1 MKAKTSITLFIGL
14 LVVLV
19 IAMVMLIPESSQ
31 AGEKIKSQG
40 NDKTP
45 PGLKKIPPGL
55 EKIVFIHYKKGH
67 AKPDNPGKSNKSPK
81 PSGESKCYDFMG
93 KGVKWN
99 TFNIECLIDPA
110 GSGLNDE
117 IVESVMSAGALE
129 WDDYTST
136 PLFGNFIVTPN
147 LSWDGDPGDG
157 PDGYNELLFEDYPDS
172 GVIAVTVVWGYFSG
186 PPSIRNIFEFDI
198 LFNTYYT
205 WGDASGDS
213 SVMDLQNIAT
223 HEIGHGLG
231 LADIYESGCSDVT
244 MYGYSD
250 YGEIQK
256 RDLEQPDIAGL
267 QKLYG
272 E

>member
-1 MKAKTSITLFIGL
+1 MKTKTSITLFIGL
-14 LVVLV
+14 FVVLV
-19 IAMVMLIPESSQ
+19 IAMVMLIPASVQ
-31 AGEKIKSQG
+31 AGDEIKSQG
-40 NDKTP
+40 NNQIP
-45 PGLKKIPPGL
+45 PGLKEIPPGL

-93 KGVKWN
+93 KGVKWKSSPGPC
-99 TFNIECLIDPA
+99 FVHPDLLSLVPGAI
-110 GSGLNDE
+110 
-117 IVESVMSAGALE
+117 SAGGDTWDIETSMDLFSNYTSDETAN
-129 WDDYTST
+129 WDDE
-136 PLFGNFIVTPN
+136 V
-147 LSWDGDPGDG
+147 
-157 PDGYNELLFEDYPDS
+157 PDGRNEMSFGDYPQA

-186 PPSIRNIFEFDI
+186 PPSMREIYEFDI
-198 LFNTYYT
+198 LFDTDFD
-205 WGDASGDS
+205 WGDASEDS

-250 YGEIQK
+250 YGDVDK
-256 RDLEQPDIAGL
+256 RTLATPDITGL
-267 QKLYG
+267 HELYG